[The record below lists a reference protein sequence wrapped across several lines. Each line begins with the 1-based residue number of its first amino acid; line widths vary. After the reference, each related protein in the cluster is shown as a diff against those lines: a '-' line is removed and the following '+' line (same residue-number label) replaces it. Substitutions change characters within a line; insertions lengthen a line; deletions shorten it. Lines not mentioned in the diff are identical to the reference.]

1 MRRMVDTLATQLAR
15 LTALDEEG
23 RMVPLGGFWDKRP
36 AVLAFV
42 RHFG

>member
-1 MRRMVDTLATQLAR
+1 MRRMADTLAARLAR
-15 LTALDEEG
+15 LTVLDDEG
-23 RMVPLGGFWDKRP
+23 RDVPLGGFWAARP

>member
-1 MRRMVDTLATQLAR
+1 MRRMADTLAVRLAR
-15 LTALDEEG
+15 LTVLDGEG
-23 RMVPLGGFWDKRP
+23 RAIPLGRSWDRRP

>member
-1 MRRMVDTLATQLAR
+1 MRRMADTVAAR
-15 LTALDEEG
+15 LTRLTVLDGEG
-23 RMVPLGGFWDKRP
+23 RAIALGTFWNERP

>member
-1 MRRMVDTLATQLAR
+1 MSDTVASRLAR
-15 LTALDEEG
+15 LTVLDGEG
-23 RMVPLGGFWDKRP
+23 RAIALGGFWDKRP

>member
-1 MRRMVDTLATQLAR
+1 VLDGADDLAAMTV
-15 LTALDEEG
+15 LDPEG
-23 RMVPLGGFWDKRP
+23 KTVVLGELWRERP